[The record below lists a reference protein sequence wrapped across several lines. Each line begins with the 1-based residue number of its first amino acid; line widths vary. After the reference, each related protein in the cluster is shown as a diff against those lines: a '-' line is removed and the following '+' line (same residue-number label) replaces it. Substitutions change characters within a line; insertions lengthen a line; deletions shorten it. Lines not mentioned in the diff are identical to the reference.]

1 MIIRR
6 MQVEGGF
13 LDGLDLR
20 FEPGLNVLIGG
31 RGTGKSSIIELIRYC
46 FDEPGSADE
55 EDQKRSREQALSV
68 LQDGQATLS
77 IEDGENDIDISR
89 SANAEPEGL
98 EPGLPR
104 PLIFSQKNVESI
116 GLSSRGR
123 LNIVDLFLPDISVQ
137 RSEERRLVTQ
147 IRSLTTE
154 VFSLLREADEIS
166 ERLAGSES
174 IVELNRAEARAA
186 EISKS
191 SSLLDAKQKQLE
203 GLAAQSANLAVRGD
217 ALRRALETTKNY
229 RDETE
234 GVKVFGFSLD
244 DWPASAGAADILQPV
259 RLKLA
264 QAERHINAAHDL
276 LAASAEDIEG
286 SIRAVEKE
294 RAPLEEQARAIR
306 REVEGLKEGAG
317 AAARQLAGLREKS
330 TQLEALKALVGQRLE
345 RAARVQKQRRAL
357 LNEVDAV
364 REARCAERQR
374 IAKLLTSNL
383 SPFIRV
389 RVRQA
394 AQVSEFVGAVINVLR
409 GSGLRYNEL
418 ARAIVVTMM
427 PRELIEAVEAND
439 VQFISKTA
447 KISLD
452 RAERI
457 AAQLRAGGSENII
470 SIALEDAIDFEL
482 LDGADFKPMDSL
494 SVGQRCTV
502 VLSIL
507 LQNPDRVLI
516 VDQPEDHLDNAFI
529 VETLIGAIRKRSA
542 KGQILFSTHNA
553 NIPVLGEA
561 VRVARLGSNGRRG
574 FVMHAEP
581 LDHPKTV
588 AAITG
593 VMEGG
598 IEAFRTRADF
608 YRRHSNE

>member
-1 MIIRR
+1 
-6 MQVEGGF
+6 
-13 LDGLDLR
+13 
-20 FEPGLNVLIGG
+20 
-31 RGTGKSSIIELIRYC
+31 
-46 FDEPGSADE
+46 
-55 EDQKRSREQALSV
+55 
-68 LQDGQATLS
+68 
-77 IEDGENDIDISR
+77 
-89 SANAEPEGL
+89 
-98 EPGLPR
+98 
-104 PLIFSQKNVESI
+104 
-116 GLSSRGR
+116 
-123 LNIVDLFLPDISVQ
+123 
-137 RSEERRLVTQ
+137 
-147 IRSLTTE
+147 
-154 VFSLLREADEIS
+154 
-166 ERLAGSES
+166 
-174 IVELNRAEARAA
+174 
-186 EISKS
+186 
-191 SSLLDAKQKQLE
+191 
-203 GLAAQSANLAVRGD
+203 
-217 ALRRALETTKNY
+217 LETTKSY

-234 GVKVFGFSLD
+234 KAKLFGFSLD
-244 DWPASAGAADILQPV
+244 NWPASAGGTDILQPV

-264 QAERHINAAHDL
+264 QAERHIDAAHDL

-286 SIRAVEKE
+286 SLRAVEKE

-306 REVEGLKEGAG
+306 REVEGLKQGAG

-357 LNEVDAV
+357 LDELDAL
-364 REARCAERQR
+364 REARCVERQR

-383 SPFIRV
+383 SPFVRV

-394 AQVSEFVGAVINVLR
+394 AQVGEFVGAVINVLR
-409 GSGLRYNEL
+409 GSGLRYNEV
-418 ARAIVVTMM
+418 ARAIVMTMT
-427 PRELIEAVEAND
+427 PRELIEAIEAGD

-457 AAQLRAGGSENII
+457 AAQLRAGSSENII
-470 SIALEDAIDFEL
+470 SIALEDAVHFEL
-482 LDGADFKPMDSL
+482 LDGADFKPMDNL

-542 KGQILFSTHNA
+542 EGQILFSTHNA

-561 VRVARLGSNGRRG
+561 ARVARLGSNGRRG

>member
-1 MIIRR
+1 
-6 MQVEGGF
+6 
-13 LDGLDLR
+13 
-20 FEPGLNVLIGG
+20 
-31 RGTGKSSIIELIRYC
+31 
-46 FDEPGSADE
+46 
-55 EDQKRSREQALSV
+55 
-68 LQDGQATLS
+68 
-77 IEDGENDIDISR
+77 
-89 SANAEPEGL
+89 
-98 EPGLPR
+98 
-104 PLIFSQKNVESI
+104 
-116 GLSSRGR
+116 
-123 LNIVDLFLPDISVQ
+123 
-137 RSEERRLVTQ
+137 
-147 IRSLTTE
+147 
-154 VFSLLREADEIS
+154 
-166 ERLAGSES
+166 
-174 IVELNRAEARAA
+174 
-186 EISKS
+186 
-191 SSLLDAKQKQLE
+191 
-203 GLAAQSANLAVRGD
+203 
-217 ALRRALETTKNY
+217 
-229 RDETE
+229 
-234 GVKVFGFSLD
+234 
-244 DWPASAGAADILQPV
+244 
-259 RLKLA
+259 
-264 QAERHINAAHDL
+264 
-276 LAASAEDIEG
+276 
-286 SIRAVEKE
+286 
-294 RAPLEEQARAIR
+294 
-306 REVEGLKEGAG
+306 
-317 AAARQLAGLREKS
+317 LREKS
-330 TQLEALKALVGQRLE
+330 TQLEALKALVGQRLA

-357 LNEVDAV
+357 LDELDAL
-364 REARCAERQR
+364 REARYAERQR

-418 ARAIVVTMM
+418 ARAIVMTMT
-427 PRELIEAVEAND
+427 PRELIEAVEASD

-470 SIALEDAIDFEL
+470 SIALEDAVDFEL
-482 LDGADFKPMDSL
+482 LDGADFKPMDNL

-502 VLSIL
+502 VLSVL

-542 KGQILFSTHNA
+542 KSQILFSTHNA

-561 VRVARLGSNGRRG
+561 ARVARLGSNGRRG
-574 FVMHAEP
+574 FVVHAEP

>member
-1 MIIRR
+1 
-6 MQVEGGF
+6 
-13 LDGLDLR
+13 
-20 FEPGLNVLIGG
+20 
-31 RGTGKSSIIELIRYC
+31 
-46 FDEPGSADE
+46 
-55 EDQKRSREQALSV
+55 
-68 LQDGQATLS
+68 
-77 IEDGENDIDISR
+77 
-89 SANAEPEGL
+89 
-98 EPGLPR
+98 
-104 PLIFSQKNVESI
+104 
-116 GLSSRGR
+116 
-123 LNIVDLFLPDISVQ
+123 
-137 RSEERRLVTQ
+137 
-147 IRSLTTE
+147 
-154 VFSLLREADEIS
+154 
-166 ERLAGSES
+166 
-174 IVELNRAEARAA
+174 
-186 EISKS
+186 
-191 SSLLDAKQKQLE
+191 
-203 GLAAQSANLAVRGD
+203 
-217 ALRRALETTKNY
+217 
-229 RDETE
+229 
-234 GVKVFGFSLD
+234 
-244 DWPASAGAADILQPV
+244 
-259 RLKLA
+259 
-264 QAERHINAAHDL
+264 
-276 LAASAEDIEG
+276 
-286 SIRAVEKE
+286 
-294 RAPLEEQARAIR
+294 
-306 REVEGLKEGAG
+306 
-317 AAARQLAGLREKS
+317 
-330 TQLEALKALVGQRLE
+330 LE

-357 LNEVDAV
+357 LDELDTL
-364 REARCAERQR
+364 REARFVERQR

-418 ARAIVVTMM
+418 ARAIVMTMT
-427 PRELIEAVEAND
+427 PRELIEAVEASD

-447 KISLD
+447 KIGLD

-457 AAQLRAGGSENII
+457 AAQLRAGGIENII
-470 SIALEDAIDFEL
+470 SIALEDAVHFEL
-482 LDGADFKPMDSL
+482 LDGADFKPMDNL

-561 VRVARLGSNGRRG
+561 ARVARLGSNGRRG

-598 IEAFRTRADF
+598 IEAFRARADF